1 MDHQSR
7 TVLIVSDLHLGE
19 GRRLWDGRLNLF
31 EDFTADQKFIEFLNF
46 HSQAYDRVTL
56 VLNGNFFQMM
66 RFRVDRGVPDIL
78 YETYASELVR
88 SLMDAHRPVIE
99 ALHRFMEKPANEI
112 IYLPGDADRGIL
124 WSGVQEEI
132 RKRISARVQFQNE
145 AYQADG
151 LWVEHGHQYDPL
163 YAPLEGPVFDRSGE
177 VEVLRL
183 PWGAYF
189 QAHFVEPL
197 RLRRPLFYRVRP
209 MKTYL
214 VWAFLFENRFFFR
227 IIREFLKMIWKAF
240 TKSLYPGSSLRDVG
254 TLFRRSADPESIEAS
269 AERILS
275 NDAVHKCILAHS
287 RIPDYRQYAS
297 GKEYFNS
304 GTWTRTISL
313 DVKSLGPIQK
323 LTYVLVEF
331 KADLPQAKLMEWRG
345 KFEPISDYL

>member
-1 MDHQSR
+1 MDSLNR
-7 TVLIVSDLHLGE
+7 TILILSDLHLGE

-31 EDFTADQKFIEFLNF
+31 EDFTADKKFVEFLSF
-46 HSQAYDRVTL
+46 HTLAYDRVTL

-66 RFRVDRGVPDIL
+66 RFRVGRGVPDIL
-78 YETYASELVR
+78 YETYATELVR
-88 SLMDAHRPVIE
+88 SLMDAHQTVIE
-99 ALHRFMEKPANEI
+99 ALRLFMEKPGNQMV
-112 IYLPGDADRGIL
+112 YLPGDADRGIL
-124 WSGVQEEI
+124 WPRVQEEI
-132 RKRISARVQFQNE
+132 RSRISERVEFQNE
-145 AYQADG
+145 AYQRDG

-163 YAPLEGPVFDRSGE
+163 YTPLEGAVFDLSNQ

-197 RLRRPLFYRVRP
+197 RLQRPLFYRVRP

-227 IIREFLKMIWKAF
+227 IVLEFIKMLWKAF
-240 TKSLYPGSSLRDVG
+240 TKSLYPGGSLRDVG

-287 RIPDYRQYAS
+287 HIPDYRQYAS

-331 KADLPQAKLMEWRG
+331 KNDQPQARLMEWRG